1 MRNNDEFTVVSDDS
15 ASAGEESLLENL
27 RYVVGVDPWPEPES
41 VPKPPHWPSALQAV
55 KAEKIDSP
63 EHMQIASE
71 SDELIGDRAFSDDD
85 PFSPESIAWYGSFRF
100 YDRWGVYIRVDKLA
114 EVAAR
119 VFNDRYGSSAD
130 ICDTEKLRFIFLW
143 LLNHERFHFLTDC
156 MVGQLEL
163 LFRASLY
170 RSKTFPLIMEEKMA
184 EAFALRALSK
194 QFDSNL
200 VNALARF
207 ITRTG
212 SEGYRDGP
220 SAVKNGQ
227 FKSGL
232 IDLSL
237 FYAPEIPE
245 KVGTK
250 WGRRAVD
257 WAALY
262 PDQQKVLSQ
271 VPVYLVRERRLSSQP
286 LEFIQSINE
295 IEVSQRFEKS
305 LRKLPPHVRSLWEAC
320 RLKLSRGTYNFARDF
335 QKWKGDEFSVRVG
348 GNSGPAYRAH
358 LRMRRNQPWEALDI
372 GTHKAMGHG

>member
-1 MRNNDEFTVVSDDS
+1 MARNDEFKIASDDS
-15 ASAGEESLLENL
+15 DDDSSLLANL
-27 RYVVGVDPWPEPES
+27 RFVEGVNPWPETGS
-41 VPKPPHWPSALQAV
+41 VPTPPEWPSTAQTVTAEAV
-55 KAEKIDSP
+55 NLP
-63 EHMQIASE
+63 EHLGIASD
-71 SDELIGDRAFSDDD
+71 SDEWIADRIFPDEAR
-85 PFSPESIAWYGSFRF
+85 FSPESIAWYGSFRF
-100 YDRWGVYIRVDKLA
+100 FERWGVYIRVDKLT

-119 VFNDRYGSSAD
+119 VFNSRYGSSAD

-156 MVGQLEL
+156 MVGQMEL

-170 RSKTFPLIMEEKMA
+170 RTKTFPLHMEEKMA
-184 EAFALRALSK
+184 EAYALRALSK
-194 QFDSNL
+194 QFDSDL
-200 VNALARF
+200 VNSLATF

-220 SAVKNGQ
+220 MAVKNGQ

-262 PDQQKVLSQ
+262 PNRQKVLSQ
-271 VPVYLVRERRLSSQP
+271 VPVYLVRERGLSSQSIQ
-286 LEFIQSINE
+286 LIQSIND
-295 IEVSQRFEKS
+295 IQVSQRFEKS
-305 LRKLPPHVRSLWEAC
+305 LRKLSPHVRSLWEEC
-320 RLKLSRGTYNFARDF
+320 RLKLNRGTYNFARDF

-358 LRMRRNQPWEALDI
+358 LRMRKNQPWEALDI
-372 GTHKAMGHG
+372 GTHKGMGHG